1 MSRKSDKLRK
11 IEGIK
16 KREKRNSLRTG
27 RVIEMKIEVAGDNEL
42 RGRGD

>member
-1 MSRKSDKLRK
+1 MSRKRDKLRK

-27 RVIEMKIEVAGDNEL
+27 RVIKMKIEVTGDNKL
-42 RGRGD
+42 RRRGN